1 MLAYC
6 VKFTK
11 IIVGI
16 PASHSAS
23 AMKLPN
29 GGLWRSLKKMCH
41 SKDNFGCVNE
51 PLINIPLTNVI
62 PDELH
67 LLLQIT
73 DKLLQNVI
81 DKVLERD
88 AVEDFSKTRG
98 QTKGINLS
106 KLVKAINF
114 LGILFSIWSTK
125 NADGSESQV
134 KEFTSLLGS
143 QKKKLLN
150 GLPSKLNEVL
160 CADTCET
167 VKQISTDSEHSYNQI
182 SDFNLSKTAA
192 NVISV
197 QAKA

>member
-1 MLAYC
+1 
-6 VKFTK
+6 
-11 IIVGI
+11 
-16 PASHSAS
+16 
-23 AMKLPN
+23 
-29 GGLWRSLKKMCH
+29 MCH
-41 SKDNFGCVNE
+41 SKDNFGGVNE

-81 DKVLERD
+81 DEVLKRD

-167 VKQISTDSEHSYNQI
+167 VKQISTDSEHLYNQI

-197 QAKA
+197 QAKT